1 MNPSTQRA
9 IRGFLIDID
18 GVLYVGESVIAGARE
33 ALQFLN
39 ENGIPFLLVTNTTRR
54 SRYGLHSFLQRLGFK
69 VSLDQ
74 IFSAPYAAARWLEE
88 RGAER
93 IYLFLRGDAYREFN
107 QFKITTY
114 QPQYVV
120 IGDMGEDLTYQR
132 LNQAFR
138 MIMNGA
144 KMVAL
149 QKNRFWKTPEGLSID
164 AGAIVAALEFA
175 TGKRAEVI
183 GKPRKAFF
191 KQALNQLGL
200 EPAQVAMIGD
210 DLEADIAGG
219 ARAGLVTIGV
229 KTGKFRE
236 EDYQNAAVKPDVL
249 LDSIGQLPELFAAQE
264 GQEN

>member
-1 MNPSTQRA
+1 MSKPNQRA
-9 IRGFLIDID
+9 IQGFLIDID

-33 ALQFLN
+33 AIHFLN
-39 ENGIPFLLVTNTTRR
+39 ENNIPYLLVTNTTRK
-54 SRYGLHSFLQRLGFK
+54 SRYGLHSTLQRLGFK
-69 VSLDQ
+69 ITLEH
-74 IFSAPYAAARWLEE
+74 IFSAPYAAAQWLKEKN
-88 RGAER
+88 AER

-107 QFKITTY
+107 AFKITHY

-120 IGDMGEDLTYQR
+120 IGDIGEDLTYQR

-138 MIMNGA
+138 MVMNGA

-164 AGAIVAALEFA
+164 AGAIVAALEYA

-191 KQALNQLGL
+191 KQALAQLGL
-200 EPAQVAMIGD
+200 EAQHVAIIGD

-219 ARAGLVTIGV
+219 ARAGLVTIAV

-236 EDYQNAAVKPDVL
+236 EDLKAATVKPDVL
-249 LDSIGQLPELFAAQE
+249 LESIGQLPELFQVQSPE
-264 GQEN
+264 K

>member
-1 MNPSTQRA
+1 MIAAEKRA
-9 IRGFLIDID
+9 IQGFLIDID
-18 GVLYVGESVIAGARE
+18 GVLYVGESVIPGARE
-33 ALQFLN
+33 TLQFLTDN
-39 ENGIPFLLVTNTTRR
+39 HIPFLLVTNTTRR
-54 SRYGLHSFLQRLGFK
+54 SRYGLHNFLQRMGFK
-69 VSLDQ
+69 IALEH
-74 IFSAPYAAARWLEE
+74 IFSAPYAAAQWLKE
-88 RGAER
+88 RNAER

-107 QFKITTY
+107 DFKITHY
-114 QPQYVV
+114 QPQYVI

-149 QKNRFWKTPEGLSID
+149 QKNRFWRTPEGLSLD
-164 AGAIVAALEFA
+164 AGAIVAALEYA
-175 TGKRAEVI
+175 TNKRAEVI

-191 KQALNQLGL
+191 KQALAQLNL
-200 EPAQVAMIGD
+200 KAHQVAIIGD

-236 EDYQNAAVKPDVL
+236 EDLASAQIKPDLL
-249 LDSIGQLPELFAAQE
+249 LDNIGQLPDLFQP
-264 GQEN
+264 QPQ